1 MLDIGMEQHLHQ
13 QQLAN
18 MLNNIFEMLELANGE
33 TENIRIAQGKYY
45 LPEDFKGLVKQIK
58 TEIRCQKQ

>member
-1 MLDIGMEQHLHQ
+1 MLENL
-13 QQLAN
+13 
-18 MLNNIFEMLELANGE
+18 FEMLELANGE
-33 TENIRIAQGKYY
+33 TENIRIAKGKYY

>member
-1 MLDIGMEQHLHQ
+1 MLENL
-13 QQLAN
+13 
-18 MLNNIFEMLELANGE
+18 FEMLELANGE

-45 LPEDFKGLVKQIK
+45 LPEDFKGVVKQIK